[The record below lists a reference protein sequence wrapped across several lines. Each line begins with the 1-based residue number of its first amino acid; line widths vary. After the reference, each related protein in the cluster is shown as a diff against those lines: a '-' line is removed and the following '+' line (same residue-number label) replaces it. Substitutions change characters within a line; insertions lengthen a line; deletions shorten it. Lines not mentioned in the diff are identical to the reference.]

1 MTDEDEVLKKEIKDW
16 QGVYN
21 LLMSPNYDLVFM
33 PNKKMAEDLAKDMFR
48 IFAQQRNKVLDE
60 FTTTIQKYIDSQDDI
75 RNNFLYL
82 VEIKQIIAELK
93 KGVVK

>member
-1 MTDEDEVLKKEIKDW
+1 MTDKDEVLRKEIKDW

-60 FTTTIQKYIDSQDDI
+60 
-75 RNNFLYL
+75 
-82 VEIKQIIAELK
+82 VEKWINGHTWNHKGESICQPRDVLSKIAELK